1 MSIIDNILTKLVDF
15 IGDLFFAVLI
25 IIIGFKI
32 VNIIVNRIKYSKR
45 FSAVEKSNQSFILSI
60 ISIGL
65 KVIVSIISIMVIG
78 IPISTVV
85 AVVGSCGLAL
95 GLALQ
100 GGLSNIAG
108 GIMIIIFKPFKVG
121 DYIDVNNYYGTVKE
135 INIFHTVLRT
145 TDNKLIVIP
154 NGELS
159 NSPIVNSSSMKERM
173 LDLEINIS
181 YDNDIDK
188 VREILLEIAN
198 DNKFVIKEKEILV
211 KVKKHGDNSI
221 IIAYRMWVNNNDYWD
236 LKFAILEEIKKK
248 FDKNKITIPY
258 NQLDVHISK

>member
-1 MSIIDNILTKLVDF
+1 M
-15 IGDLFFAVLI
+15 
-25 IIIGFKI
+25 
-32 VNIIVNRIKYSKR
+32 
-45 FSAVEKSNQSFILSI
+45 
-60 ISIGL
+60 
-65 KVIVSIISIMVIG
+65 
-78 IPISTVV
+78 STVV

-121 DYIDVNNYYGTVKE
+121 DYIDATSYSGTVKE

-145 TDNKLIVIP
+145 IDNKLIVIP
-154 NGELS
+154 KGDLS
-159 NSPIVNSSSMKERM
+159 NNPIVNYSSMKERM

-181 YDNDIDK
+181 YDNNIDK
-188 VREILLEIAN
+188 VREILLDIAN
-198 DNKFVIKEKEILV
+198 NHKLVIKEKDILV
-211 KVKKHGDNSI
+211 KVKNHGDNAI
-221 IIAYRMWVNNNDYWD
+221 IIAYRMWVNNSDYWD
-236 LKFAILEEIKKK
+236 LKFAILEEVKKK

>member
-1 MSIIDNILTKLVDF
+1 MTVIDNILNKLVDF
-15 IGDLFFAVLI
+15 MGDLFFAI
-25 IIIGFKI
+25 IIIVIGFKI
-32 VNIIVNRIKYSKR
+32 VNIIVNKIKYGKR
-45 FSAVEKSNQSFILSI
+45 FSTIEKSNQSFILSI

-65 KVIVSIISIMVIG
+65 KIIVSIISITVIG
-78 IPISTVV
+78 IPMSTVV

-121 DYIDVNNYYGTVKE
+121 DYIDTSSYSGTVKE
-135 INIFHTVLRT
+135 INIFHTVLKT
-145 TDNKLIVIP
+145 IDNKLIVIP
-154 NGELS
+154 NGDLS
-159 NSPIVNSSSMKERM
+159 NSPIVNYSSMKERM

-188 VREILLEIAN
+188 VRKILLDIAN
-198 DNKFVIKEKEILV
+198 NNELVLKDKDILV
-211 KVKKHGDNSI
+211 NVKNHGDNAI
-221 IIAYRMWVNNNDYWD
+221 IIVYRMWVNNSDYWN
-236 LKFAILEEIKKK
+236 LKYTILEEVKKK

-258 NQLDVHISK
+258 NQLDVHICK

>member
-1 MSIIDNILTKLVDF
+1 MVVIDNILNKLVSF
-15 IGDLFFAVLI
+15 IGDLFFAILI
-25 IIIGFKI
+25 IIIGFKLVDI
-32 VNIIVNRIKYSKR
+32 LVSKIKKGKK
-45 FSAVEKSNQSFILSI
+45 FSSIEKSNQTFILSI
-60 ISIGL
+60 ISISL
-65 KVIVSIISIMVIG
+65 KIIVAIVSITVIG
-78 IPISTVV
+78 IPMSTIV

-121 DYIDVNNYYGTVKE
+121 DYIDTANYSGTVKE
-135 INIFHTVLRT
+135 IYVFHTILKT
-145 TDNKLIVIP
+145 IDNKLIVIP

-159 NSPIVNSSSMKERM
+159 NNPIVNYSSMKERM

-188 VREILLEIAN
+188 VREILLDIAKN
-198 DNKFVIKEKEILV
+198 NELVLKDKDILV

-221 IIAYRMWVNNNDYWD
+221 VIAYRMWVNNSDYWD
-236 LKFAILEEIKKK
+236 LKFYLLEEIKKR

>member
-1 MSIIDNILTKLVDF
+1 MKIIDNFLNKLVDF

-32 VNIIVNRIKYSKR
+32 VDIIVNKIRRGRR
-45 FSAVEKSNQSFILSI
+45 FSNLEKSNQSFMISI
-60 ISIGL
+60 ITIGL
-65 KVIVSIISIMVIG
+65 KIIVS
-78 IPISTVV
+78 VV
-85 AVVGSCGLAL
+85 AVTVVGIPMSTIVAIVGSCGLAL

-121 DYIDVNNYYGTVKE
+121 DYIETSSYAGTVKE
-135 INIFHTVLRT
+135 IYVFHTILKT
-145 TDNKLIVIP
+145 IDNKIIVVP

-159 NSPIVNSSSMKERM
+159 NNPITNYSSMEERM

-188 VREILLEIAN
+188 VREILLDIAINN
-198 DNKFVIKEKEILV
+198 DLVLKDKDILV
-211 KVKKHGDNSI
+211 KVKGHGDNSI
-221 IIAYRMWVNNNDYWD
+221 VMLYRMWVKNTDYWD
-236 LKFAILEEIKKK
+236 LKFCVLEEIKKR